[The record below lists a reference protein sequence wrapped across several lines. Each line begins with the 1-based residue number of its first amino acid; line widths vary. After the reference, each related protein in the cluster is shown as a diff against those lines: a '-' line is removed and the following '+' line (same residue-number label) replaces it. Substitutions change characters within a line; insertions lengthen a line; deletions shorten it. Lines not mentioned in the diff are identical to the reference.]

1 MRHILSLNEA
11 WSFRK
16 EHQEATILDLPHTWN
31 AADGMDGGGDYWRG
45 KGIYEK
51 TLTREALPQGERIFL
66 EIPAATFTQGTDGA
80 YTRTPGLATLVVTGT
95 I

>member
-31 AADGMDGGGDYWRG
+31 AADGMDGGGRRLTPKRSRRG
-45 KGIYEK
+45 AES
-51 TLTREALPQGERIFL
+51 
-66 EIPAATFTQGTDGA
+66 
-80 YTRTPGLATLVVTGT
+80 
-95 I
+95 

>member
-16 EHQEATILDLPHTWN
+16 EHQEPTILDLPHTWN
-31 AADGMDGGGDYWRG
+31 AVDGMDGGGDYWRG

-51 TLTREALPQGERIFL
+51 TLTRSELPQGERF
-66 EIPAATFTQGTDGA
+66 
-80 YTRTPGLATLVVTGT
+80 
-95 I
+95 